1 MNDIQKQVLDDV
13 ANEVE
18 APKAVVV
25 EEKKDSLLL
34 TYAKE
39 AWVALILPALKEFW
53 KANGKEILASLKDLG
68 IKLFKS
74 VVMNK
79 GEEKK

>member
-18 APKAVVV
+18 APKAEVV

-39 AWVALILPALKEFW
+39 AWVALILPVLKEFW